1 MDTEFVMGPAIS
13 SAPIESIDWVE
24 FMEGDREWAGLPG
37 LKFRSFELVS
47 GDLKRYKGI
56 FLDSTSVCPEWR
68 RVNHLS
74 SDSAIKLMAERSRR
88 VTHLRNSLNRLRE
101 RDSDKSEF
109 NFPMRFSGLP

>member
-37 LKFRSFELVS
+37 LKFWSFELVS
-47 GDLKRYKGI
+47 GDLKRFKGVS
-56 FLDSTSVCPEWR
+56 LDSKSKLSELS

-74 SDSAIKLMAERSRR
+74 LRLAIISETKRESR
-88 VTHLRNSLNRLRE
+88 
-101 RDSDKSEF
+101 
-109 NFPMRFSGLP
+109 